1 MDIRA
6 FAKKKPGLLI
16 GLGVLIVAALLPQFF
31 NKTYIQSILVMT
43 VYIAGCSLAWSVL
56 GGMVGQIS
64 LGHGA
69 FAAIGAY
76 IGTIFVADL
85 NLSPWLAM
93 IVAFFVVGTLMALLM
108 TPCFGLKGTYFSLM
122 TIAFGEAFRNIFTNW
137 EYVGAG

>member
-1 MDIRA
+1 
-6 FAKKKPGLLI
+6 
-16 GLGVLIVAALLPQFF
+16 
-31 NKTYIQSILVMT
+31 MT

-85 NLSPWLAM
+85 NLSP
-93 IVAFFVVGTLMALLM
+93 
-108 TPCFGLKGTYFSLM
+108 GLP
-122 TIAFGEAFRNIFTNW
+122 
-137 EYVGAG
+137 